1 MPIDS
6 SSILGIISEEDVIRA
21 AISTSATKFGSQLHS
36 TVCDHVKETYL
47 DAMERQKTKK
57 KIDVRRDLSQE
68 QLQLLNDLYPERHI
82 VSSNCERGTHSFAAA
97 SRKIETDLL
106 LSRIPKK
113 SWVYDIGGNW
123 ATHIKRNDG
132 RRVHCCCP
140 TIDIRDS
147 ARKTVR
153 WASIEKYLDE
163 KDEIP
168 TEVGERIKR
177 VQADEI
183 KIYENLK
190 NKRAQP
196 EDLDGK
202 WYCGN
207 KFEEC
212 VFRAER
218 AYAMAIHSIYDI
230 DLMDLANA
238 LEEKRIKIMSGT
250 FLFSVDLLLGK
261 KSGSLPTM
269 DGFFEVEGDY
279 VKYGFKNDT
288 NPGYKHKLSQLMKY
302 LTKTF
307 VVAKG
312 GTIYYL
318 ELTEQRGDVM
328 FFTMTD
334 ATEAR
339 MNGVVADESF
349 KCIPIDNKSEVVF
362 PIFEVD
368 KQTDSLIFSEVLLS
382 KDFVQRAIEYTGRLK
397 PNQLTPDN
405 VNTYLTSTNN
415 TIIIGGSSRKNTT
428 KVDATL
434 IQQITTT
441 LVVWTELMNLRQKR
455 VLEKLRLQ
463 MKDDVDFKS
472 LAHTAFLKV
481 FGKVSYYQRALR
493 CFANWLSYV
502 HGTDAI
508 QFHDVPLY
516 AEITD
521 RVKLWKTHAPNQ
533 GFVLDMED
541 LDVKIK
547 MHEVSEREK
556 RDVSRC
562 IVSGKLGELQ
572 IHSEPSNNEEQT
584 NGDYRD
590 TRRRTTFEDLLE
602 GEVATNFLDDWCE
615 KNDHFNFSRDDALSK
630 YAWGLKLLKGIWEF
644 LLPPMDFA
652 PVYVDD
658 EQARLRMVHVNERR
672 NTSDTGA
679 DGDVAACEVAADF
692 SKAMDTLVDVVKK
705 MDQKKLELV
714 DKVKTSAVAV
724 VELSKTKPVTGNSCA
739 VDLWADFEKD
749 LDDDDESGCGVSMV
763 TKGKEVCQDNVGPVL
778 LCGSSSR
785 SSVSEVE
792 KETDVVSVTDF
803 GSTPAASCG
812 GMVLDESVSVT
823 SNDASVELPVTATT
837 VATVETGN
845 ADAVIAS
852 SDESAF
858 SDVNDKSWGSV
869 AEEESDDTFYSCSG
883 VISDKVK
890 KSNLPKRPDFSKF
903 PTVQQK
909 AKHEA
914 MWYLQC
920 KIVSD
925 RTTLRSIIDDHL
937 RGMFHNGTCEL
948 PKDSA
953 FLDYTADNSGTWM
966 YGKPSRFGHSY
977 GVGFSLDT
985 RQRVSKCELVKL
997 MWNHDSRGQVNQKPV
1012 NTRAFQYLLLS
1023 ELSFMMNEMIIY
1035 RNLQQVMR
1043 KRERTKQ
1050 ARITLRDGVP
1060 GCGKSTWILNNAN
1073 PTKDMILSVGKEATE
1088 DLKEKFMKKH
1098 RCVESDLKRIRTV
1111 DSFLMHDYDKYRA
1124 ATVHFDEAL
1133 MAHAGMVYF
1142 CADIL
1147 GAKKVIC
1154 QGDSQQIPFIN
1165 RVESITLQY
1174 SKLVIDETEH
1184 VRLTY
1189 RSPVDVAHY
1198 LTKKSWYSGGRVT
1211 TKNPVMRSMKTV
1223 GPRDVKPMTSVH
1235 CVPYFKDAQYLTFTQ
1250 SEKTDL
1256 YKALRNKG
1264 PVTVNTVHETQGKTF
1279 DDVIV
1284 VRLKTTENEIY
1295 PGGRKGQPYEI
1306 VATTRHRRSLV
1317 YYTAIED
1324 RLFEDISDMQDVM
1337 ESKLMKSLCPEFD
1350 K

>member
-47 DAMERQKTKK
+47 DAVERQKVKK

-68 QLQLLNDLYPERHI
+68 QLQLLNDLFPERHI

-106 LSRIPKK
+106 LSRIPKR

-123 ATHIKRNDG
+123 ATHVKRNDG
-132 RRVHCCCP
+132 RKVHCCCP
-140 TIDIRDS
+140 TVDIRDS

-163 KDEIP
+163 KEEIP
-168 TEVGERIKR
+168 PEIGERIKR
-177 VQADEI
+177 LQADED
-183 KIYENLK
+183 KIYANLK
-190 NKRAQP
+190 AEKAQP

-207 KFEEC
+207 KFEDC
-212 VFRAER
+212 VFRADR

-230 DLMDLANA
+230 DLSDLANA
-238 LEEKRIKIMSGT
+238 LEEKRIKVMSGT

-261 KSGSLPTM
+261 KNGTLPTM
-269 DGFFEVEGDY
+269 DGFFEVEDGY
-279 VKYGFKNDT
+279 VKYGFHNDT
-288 NPGYKHKLSQLMKY
+288 NPGYKHNLNQLMKY

-339 MNGVVADESF
+339 MNGVVADEAF
-349 KCIPIDNKSEVVF
+349 KCIPIDNKDEVVF

-368 KQTDSLIFSEVLLS
+368 QKTDALVFSEILLAR
-382 KDFVQRAIEYTGRLK
+382 DFVQRAIEYTGRLK
-397 PNQLTPDN
+397 PAQLTSDN

-415 TIIIGGSSRKNTT
+415 TIIIGGSSKKNAT

-441 LVVWTELMNLRQKR
+441 LIVWTELMNQRQKR
-455 VLEKLRLQ
+455 VLEKLRMQ
-463 MKDDVDFKS
+463 MKDDVDFMT
-472 LAHTAFLKV
+472 LAHATFLKM

-493 CFANWLSYV
+493 CFANWISYV
-502 HGTDAI
+502 HGADAI
-508 QFHDVPLY
+508 QFRNVPLY
-516 AEITD
+516 AEVTD
-521 RVKLWKTHAPNQ
+521 RIKLWKNYAPNQ
-533 GFVLDMED
+533 GFVLDLEE

-547 MHEVSEREK
+547 LHEISEREK

-562 IVSGKLGELQ
+562 IVSGKLGEL
-572 IHSEPSNNEEQT
+572 SSVETTDCGVVSDGKEYK
-584 NGDYRD
+584 DS
-590 TRRRTTFEDLLE
+590 RRKTTFEDLLD
-602 GEVATNFLDDWCE
+602 GEVATNFLDSWCD
-615 KNDHFNFSRDDALSK
+615 KTDHFNFSRSDAVSK
-630 YAWGLKLLKGIWEF
+630 YAWGMKLLKGVWEF
-644 LLPPMDFA
+644 LLPPLHFA
-652 PVYVDD
+652 PVYVDA
-658 EQARLRMVHVNERR
+658 EQARIRLNAEIVTVAEHAVTENSVGLTEVEKAEFADAMSFLVGAAKHLERR
-672 NTSDTGA
+672 K
-679 DGDVAACEVAADF
+679 EVA
-692 SKAMDTLVDVVKK
+692 
-705 MDQKKLELV
+705 QQ
-714 DKVKTSAVAV
+714 AV
-724 VELSKTKPVTGNSCA
+724 VEAVDAVRELRKVHSPADVCNA
-739 VDLWADFEKD
+739 VDLWSAFEKD
-749 LDDDDESGCGVSMV
+749 LDDDDATGATATVVE
-763 TKGKEVCQDNVGPVL
+763 KGKAVCVDDVQVVM
-778 LCGSSSR
+778 CGSSST
-785 SSVSEVE
+785 SSVDEISREAEPLVDITESLASSETV
-792 KETDVVSVTDF
+792 TSDVT
-803 GSTPAASCG
+803 TEAAAS
-812 GMVLDESVSVT
+812 
-823 SNDASVELPVTATT
+823 
-837 VATVETGN
+837 
-845 ADAVIAS
+845 S
-852 SDESAF
+852 SDESVM
-858 SDVNDKSWGSV
+858 SEVPEKSWASV
-869 AEEESDDTFYSCSG
+869 AEDESDDSYYLRSMI
-883 VISDKVK
+883 ISDKVQ
-890 KSNLPKRPDFSKF
+890 KSALPKRPDFSKYS
-903 PTVQQK
+903 TLQQK
-909 AKHEA
+909 AKQEA
-914 MWYLQC
+914 LWYLQC

-937 RGMFHNGTCEL
+937 RGMFHNGNCEL

-953 FLDYTADNSGTWM
+953 FLDYTTDNCGTWM
-966 YGKPSRFGHSY
+966 YGKPSRPGHSY

-985 RQRVSKCELVKL
+985 KQRITKCELVKL
-997 MWNHDSRGQVNQKPV
+997 MWNRDCRGQMNQKPV

-1023 ELSFMMNEMIIY
+1023 DLSFMMNELVIY
-1035 RNLQQVMR
+1035 RNLQQVV
-1043 KRERTKQ
+1043 KKKERTKQ

-1073 PTKDMILSVGKEATE
+1073 PMKDMVLCVGKEATE

-1098 RCVESDLKRIRTV
+1098 KCTESDLKRIRTV
-1111 DSFLMHDYDKYRA
+1111 DSFLMHDYDKFRA

-1133 MAHAGMVYF
+1133 MAHAGIVYF

-1174 SKLVIDETEH
+1174 AKLAIDETEY

-1211 TKNPVMRSMKTV
+1211 TKNSVLRSMKVV
-1223 GPRDVKPMTSVH
+1223 GPRDAKPMTSVH
-1235 CVPYFKDAQYLTFTQ
+1235 CVPYHRDAQYLTFTQ
-1250 SEKTDL
+1250 SEKADL
-1256 YKALRNKG
+1256 YKALRAKG
-1264 PVTVNTVHETQGKTF
+1264 PVEVNTVHETQGKTF

-1337 ESKLMKSLCPEFD
+1337 ESKLMKNLCSELT

>member
-1 MPIDS
+1 MSVRDTCYNTKARFGDKSFVSDKMPLDT
-6 SSILGIISEEDVIRA
+6 SSILGIISEEEVIRA

-47 DAMERQKTKK
+47 DAVDRQKTKK

-68 QLQLLNDLYPERHI
+68 QLQLLNDLFPERHI

-123 ATHIKRNDG
+123 ATHVKRNDG
-132 RRVHCCCP
+132 RNVHCCCP
-140 TIDIRDS
+140 VLDIRDS

-153 WASIEKYLDE
+153 WASVEKYLDE

-168 TEVGERIKR
+168 PTIGERIR
-177 VQADEI
+177 ELQADESR
-183 KIYENLK
+183 IYANLRK
-190 NKRAQP
+190 GDAQP

-207 KFEEC
+207 RFEDC
-212 VFRAER
+212 VFKADR
-218 AYAMAIHSIYDI
+218 AYAMAVHSIYDI

-238 LEEKRIKIMSGT
+238 LEEKRIKVMSGT

-261 KSGSLPTM
+261 KRGSLPTM
-269 DGFFEVEGDY
+269 DGFFEVVGDY
-279 VKYGFKNDT
+279 VKYGFYNDT
-288 NPGYKHKLSQLMKY
+288 NAGYKHKLSQLMEY

-307 VVAKG
+307 VKAKG
-312 GTIYYL
+312 GTIYYV

-339 MNGVVADESF
+339 MNGVTSDESF
-349 KCIPIDNKSEVVF
+349 KCIPIDNKGEVVF

-368 KQTDSLIFSEVLLS
+368 KKTDSLVFSEVLLS
-382 KDFVQRAIEYTGRLK
+382 RDFVQRAVEFTGRLK

-415 TIIIGGSSRKNTT
+415 TIIIGGSSKKNTT
-428 KVDATL
+428 KVDALL

-441 LVVWTELMNLRQKR
+441 LVVWTELMNARQKQ
-455 VLEKLRLQ
+455 VLERLRLQ
-463 MKDDVDFKS
+463 MRDDVDFTA
-472 LAHTAFLKV
+472 LAHATFLKM

-493 CFANWLSYV
+493 GFANWISYV
-502 HGTDAI
+502 HGSDAI
-508 QFHDVPLY
+508 QFRNVPLY
-516 AEITD
+516 AEVTD
-521 RVKLWKTHAPNQ
+521 RVKLWKDYAPNQ
-533 GFVLDMED
+533 GFVLDMEE
-541 LDVKIK
+541 LDAKVKLY
-547 MHEVSEREK
+547 EVSEREK
-556 RDVSRC
+556 KEVSRC
-562 IVSGKLGELQ
+562 IVSGKLGDL
-572 IHSEPSNNEEQT
+572 PSADDCVEACKNVE
-584 NGDYRD
+584 YRD
-590 TRRRTTFEDLLE
+590 TRRKTTFKDLRD
-602 GEVATNFLDDWCE
+602 GEVATNFLDDWCD
-615 KNDHFNFSRDDALSK
+615 KTDHFNFSRTDAVSK
-630 YAWGLKLLKGIWEF
+630 YAWGPKLLKMVWEF
-644 LLPPMDFA
+644 LVPPMQFA

-658 EQARLRMVHVNERR
+658 EQAGLQAEVIVGELIEDV
-672 NTSDTGA
+672 TT
-679 DGDVAACEVAADF
+679 DGNSGMTVVEKVDF
-692 SKAMDTLVDVVKK
+692 SKALDFLVGAAQIGQNKKDDLKLQVKEAAK
-705 MDQKKLELV
+705 
-714 DKVKTSAVAV
+714 AV
-724 VELSKTKPVTGNSCA
+724 VALSKLHTPEDVCNA
-739 VDLWADFEKD
+739 VNLWADFEKD
-749 LDDDDESGCGVSMV
+749 LDDDDDAGAGAIVV
-763 TKGKEVCQDNVGPVL
+763 ADKGKEIVIDTEVVL
-778 LCGSSSR
+778 LQGSSSSSGSNEIER
-785 SSVSEVE
+785 EGEMQTPNSSVP
-792 KETDVVSVTDF
+792 SV
-803 GSTPAASCG
+803 
-812 GMVLDESVSVT
+812 
-823 SNDASVELPVTATT
+823 
-837 VATVETGN
+837 
-845 ADAVIAS
+845 S
-852 SDESAF
+852 SDESVENPVQCETQSSS
-858 SDVNDKSWGSV
+858 SDESVLSDPKDKSWGSV
-869 AEEESDDTFYSCSG
+869 AEEESDDTFYLKSV
-883 VISDKVK
+883 VISDKVQ
-890 KSNLPKRPDFSKF
+890 KSALPKRPDFAKF
-903 PTVQQK
+903 STVQQK
-909 AKHEA
+909 AKQEA
-914 MWYLQC
+914 LWYLQC

-953 FLDYTADNSGTWM
+953 FLDYTTDNCGSWM
-966 YGKPSRFGHSY
+966 YGKPSRFGHGY
-977 GVGFSLDT
+977 GVGFSLDSKSRIT
-985 RQRVSKCELVKL
+985 KCELVKL
-997 MWNHDSRGQVNQKPV
+997 MWYHDSKGQVNQKPV

-1023 ELSFMMNEMIIY
+1023 DLTFMMNEMIIY
-1035 RNLQQVMR
+1035 RNLQQVM
-1043 KRERTKQ
+1043 KKKERTKQ

-1073 PTKDMILSVGKEATE
+1073 PVKDMILSMGKEATE
-1088 DLKEKFMKKH
+1088 DLKDKFMKKH
-1098 RCVESDLKRIRTV
+1098 KCAESDLKRIRTV
-1111 DSFLMHDYDKYRA
+1111 DSFLMHDFDKYRA

-1147 GAKKVIC
+1147 GAKKVVC

-1174 SKLVIDETEH
+1174 AKLNIDETEH

-1211 TKNPVMRSMKTV
+1211 TMNSVLRSMKTV

-1250 SEKTDL
+1250 SEKADL

-1264 PVTVNTVHETQGKTF
+1264 PVSVNTVHETQGKTF
-1279 DDVIV
+1279 DDVVV

-1324 RLFEDISDMQDVM
+1324 RLFEDISEMQDVM
-1337 ESKLMKSLCPEFD
+1337 EGKLMKNLCPEFT